1 MLRLRLHHRIVIP
14 FAVVAVIAT
23 AASALFS
30 LQVVSREFE
39 SRIRNQIL
47 NTADVIGRG
56 GFAFNVAILRSVK
69 TITGADVIS
78 FDDAGNIIAT
88 TLDESRRSI
97 IAGVTGSPAVDEARA
112 AGQAGLIREMDCDAA
127 PCHVSYKPVVD
138 RPGAYVAVIMESAG
152 SAAALRA
159 VSRSILLAA
168 LVSLFLL
175 IIVSQV
181 VARRVTRPINDL
193 VHFSQEVGRGTSRRA
208 HEGDD
213 DIGRLGRA
221 FNQMLDRLDES
232 KVAKVRNEKL
242 ALAGLF
248 AARVAHDIRNP
259 LAAMKINA
267 QMLES
272 AVKAEPKNASLVNAM
287 LYDISQVES
296 VIRDLIE
303 LARPGELRRV
313 PADINAVIRLVI
325 RQLDIRLT
333 HRKVQTA
340 LMLPDR
346 LPLVMLDTERFQQVL
361 MNVFVNAIDAMP
373 NGGTLTISTRS
384 DGAELVIEVDDDGV
398 GIDPGM
404 VTRVFDPFVSTK
416 PEGVGLGLVNAKA
429 VVEGHGG
436 HIALTPRQPRGTR
449 ARIILP
455 VSGSSHG

>member
-1 MLRLRLHHRIVIP
+1 VPRLRLHHRIVIP

-23 AASALFS
+23 AASAFFT
-30 LQVVSREFE
+30 LQVVSRAFE

-47 NTADVIGRG
+47 NTADVLGRG
-56 GFAFNVAILRSVK
+56 GFAFNLAILRSVK

-78 FDDAGNIIAT
+78 FDDAGHIIAT
-88 TLDESRRSI
+88 TVEDSRISVI
-97 IAGVTGSPAVDEARA
+97 GAVTGAPAVDEARA
-112 AGQAGLIREMDCDAA
+112 AGPAGLIREVDCDDA
-127 PCHVSYKPVVD
+127 PCRVSYKPVID
-138 RPGAYVAVIMESAG
+138 KPGAFVAVIVESAE

-159 VSRSILLAA
+159 VSRSIVLAA
-168 LVSLFLL
+168 LASLVLL
-175 IIVSQV
+175 VIVSQV
-181 VARRVTRPINDL
+181 VARRVTAPIDDL
-193 VHFSQEVGRGTSRRA
+193 VRFSLDVGHGTSRRA
-208 HEGDD
+208 PEGDNE
-213 DIGRLGRA
+213 IGRLGRA

-267 QMLES
+267 QMLEA
-272 AVKAEPKNASLVNAM
+272 AVKAEPKSASLVNAM

-313 PADINAVIRLVI
+313 RADINAVIREVI

-333 HRKVQTA
+333 HRKVRTV
-340 LMLPDR
+340 LILPDR

-361 MNVFVNAIDAMP
+361 INVFVNAIDAMP
-373 NGGTLTISTRS
+373 AGGTLTVSTRS
-384 DGAELVIEVDDDGV
+384 DGADLVIEVDDDGD

-436 HIALTPRQPRGTR
+436 QIALTPRQPRGTR

-455 VSGSSHG
+455 VTESSHG

>member
-1 MLRLRLHHRIVIP
+1 VLRLRLHHRIVIP

-23 AASALFS
+23 AASAFFTLRV
-30 LQVVSREFE
+30 LSREFE

-47 NTADVIGRG
+47 NTADVMGRG

-78 FDDAGNIIAT
+78 FDDAGNIIAS
-88 TLDESRRSI
+88 TLDGSRQGV
-97 IAGVTGSPAVDEARA
+97 IASVTGSPAIDEARA
-112 AGQAGLIREMDCDAA
+112 AGVAGLVREMECDGA
-127 PCHVSYKPVVD
+127 PCHVAYKPIID
-138 RPGAYVAVIMESAG
+138 RPGAFIAVIVESAESG
-152 SAAALRA
+152 AVLEA
-159 VSRSILLAA
+159 VSRAVLLAA
-168 LVSLFLL
+168 LLSLFLL
-175 IIVSQV
+175 IIVSQL
-181 VARRVTRPINDL
+181 VARRVTRPIDNL

-208 HEGDD
+208 HEGED

-333 HRKVQTA
+333 HRKVQTE

-373 NGGTLTISTRS
+373 NGGTLTVSARS
-384 DGAELVIEVDDDGV
+384 DGADVIIEVDDDGL

-416 PEGVGLGLVNAKA
+416 PEGVGLGLVNARA

-436 HIALTPRQPRGTR
+436 RIELTPRQPRGTR
-449 ARIILP
+449 ARIMLP
-455 VSGSSHG
+455 VSDSTQG

>member
-1 MLRLRLHHRIVIP
+1 VLRLRLHHRIVIP

-23 AASALFS
+23 AASAFLT
-30 LQVVSREFE
+30 LQLVSREFE
-39 SRIRNQIL
+39 ARIRSQIL
-47 NTADVIGRG
+47 NTADVVARG

-69 TITGADVIS
+69 TITGADLIS
-78 FDDAGNIIAT
+78 FEDGGNVIAT
-88 TLDESRRSI
+88 TLDDARGSVIR
-97 IAGVTGSPAVDEARA
+97 AVTASPAVEQARA
-112 AGQAGLIREMDCDAA
+112 AGGAGLIREMNCADS
-127 PCHVSYKPVVD
+127 PCHVSYKPVID
-138 RPGAYVAVIMESAG
+138 RPGAMVAVIVEDAA

-168 LVSLFLL
+168 LASLVLL
-175 IIVSQV
+175 IIVSQL
-181 VARRVTRPINDL
+181 VARRVTAPIADL
-193 VHFSQEVGRGTSRRA
+193 AAFSQEVGRGTSRRA

-213 DIGRLGRA
+213 EIGRLGRA

-272 AVKAEPKNASLVNAM
+272 AVKGEPRHAALVNAM

-303 LARPGELRRV
+303 LARPGELKKV
-313 PADINAVIRLVI
+313 PADVNAVIRAVI

-333 HRKVQTA
+333 HRKVQTM
-340 LMLPDR
+340 LQLPDR
-346 LPLVMLDTERFQQVL
+346 LPLVLLDTERFQQVL

-373 NGGTLTISTRS
+373 DGGILTVSTRS
-384 DGAELVIEVDDDGV
+384 DGADLVIEVDDDGV

-429 VVEGHGG
+429 VVEGHDGR
-436 HIALTPRQPRGTR
+436 IALTPRQPRGTR
-449 ARIILP
+449 ARIIVP
-455 VSGSSHG
+455 VSGSPNG